1 MVRHLASKAS
11 TGSNSTSR
19 GRGHDVGDRVGRVGR
34 HKGGPMTVAGALL
47 LTFNVAILFAI
58 PLFGDNPYARD

>member
-1 MVRHLASKAS
+1 MPLLAQ
-11 TGSNSTSR
+11 TPRR
-19 GRGHDVGDRVGRVGR
+19 GARGHDVGDRVGRVGR
-34 HKGGPMTVAGALL
+34 HKGGPMTFAGALL

>member
-1 MVRHLASKAS
+1 MVCQLASKAS
-11 TGSNSTSR
+11 TGSKLHVAGLGFMTSA
-19 GRGHDVGDRVGRVGR
+19 
-34 HKGGPMTVAGALL
+34 TFAGALL